1 VHNMWLSSAKSV
13 NAALTDTLLFIAGIL
28 CSMLNHNKRL
38 ILMKNTH
45 TAHHSLSYIN
55 VCILEYTHMY
65 IQDCHESNFEEVAI
79 PSNTKKLA
87 FVT

>member
-1 VHNMWLSSAKSV
+1 MCLSSAKSV
-13 NAALTDTLLFIAGIL
+13 NAALTDALLFIAGIL
-28 CSMLNHNKRL
+28 SSMLNHNKRL

-45 TAHHSLSYIN
+45 TAQHHSLSYIN
-55 VCILEYTHMY
+55 AGILEYTHTY
-65 IQDCHESNFEEVAI
+65 VEECHKSNFEEVAI